1 MKKYVRK
8 ETVTITKTEEFS
20 LLNEGNEEQVS
31 NARLASGIWKL
42 IKKYIFSIKWIGGK
56 DG

>member
-1 MKKYVRK
+1 MTKYVRK
-8 ETVTITKTEEFS
+8 ETVTITKTEEFN
-20 LLNEGNEEQVS
+20 LFNEGNEEQVS

-42 IKKYIFSIKWIGGK
+42 IKKHIFSIKWIGGK